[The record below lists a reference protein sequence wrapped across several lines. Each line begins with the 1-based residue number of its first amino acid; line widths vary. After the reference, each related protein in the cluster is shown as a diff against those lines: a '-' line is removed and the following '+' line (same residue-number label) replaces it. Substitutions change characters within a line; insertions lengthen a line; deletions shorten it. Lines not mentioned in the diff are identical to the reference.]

1 MEETILEL
9 VDPNDG
15 THARHQYMV
24 SGGILYHR
32 RLPATGN
39 RWADDP
45 GDAPWW
51 EVVREITP
59 GTPTHKFWCDHGGNQ
74 LSVDMRPTLVALTPN
89 GREVTRLESGE
100 LGVQPEHD
108 NYLVRCSD
116 LKGARKAYYEG
127 AANRRAK

>member
-9 VDPNDG
+9 MDPNDG

-24 SGGILYHR
+24 TGGILYHR
-32 RLPATGN
+32 RLPATGD
-39 RWADDP
+39 RWEDDP
-45 GDAPWW
+45 VDVPWW

-59 GTPTHKFWCDHGGNQ
+59 GTPIHEFWLANGGDQ
-74 LSVDMRPTLVALTPN
+74 LSLDMRPPLVALTPN

-100 LGVQPEHD
+100 LGVQPACD
-108 NYLVRCSD
+108 NYLIRCSD

>member
-9 VDPNDG
+9 MDPNDG

-32 RLPATGN
+32 RLPATGD
-39 RWADDP
+39 RWEDDP
-45 GDAPWW
+45 VDVPWW

-59 GTPTHKFWCDHGGNQ
+59 GTPIETFWHDNGGDP
-74 LSVDMRPTLVALTPN
+74 LSLDMRPTLVALTPD

-100 LGVQPEHD
+100 LGVQPACD